1 MNNFYLIWG
10 GYSAF
15 DGGFSVF
22 IVNIFIYVLVAANI
36 FSIFFLFDLRYVKTL
51 NELKVLGNAP
61 ATTIFIITCFLSMAG
76 LPPFLGFIGK
86 FLLFL
91 HLFGKSNWAVLVVI
105 TFVNF
110 FVMYFYIQNLRFLAA
125 KKIYE
130 GYCVRN
136 YRAYFN
142 RNLSCLVILLN
153 TLNIFGIF
161 YFEELLNFF
170 VLLGAYS
177 NTF

>member
-1 MNNFYLIWG
+1 
-10 GYSAF
+10 
-15 DGGFSVF
+15 
-22 IVNIFIYVLVAANI
+22 
-36 FSIFFLFDLRYVKTL
+36 
-51 NELKVLGNAP
+51 
-61 ATTIFIITCFLSMAG
+61 
-76 LPPFLGFIGK
+76 
-86 FLLFL
+86 
-91 HLFGKSNWAVLVVI
+91 
-105 TFVNF
+105 
-110 FVMYFYIQNLRFLAA
+110 MYFYIQNLRFLAA